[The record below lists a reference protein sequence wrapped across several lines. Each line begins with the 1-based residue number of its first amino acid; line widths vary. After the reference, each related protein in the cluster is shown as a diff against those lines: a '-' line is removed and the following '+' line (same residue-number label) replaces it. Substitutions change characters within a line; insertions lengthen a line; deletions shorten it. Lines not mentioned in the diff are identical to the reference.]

1 MFQRILIANRGEIAV
16 RIIRACYEMGIETVA
31 VYSTADEKA
40 LHAQMADTAICIG
53 GGPPKESY
61 LNAQAILTAA
71 SISQC
76 DAVHPGFGFLA
87 ESAEFAEMTNACG
100 FTFIGPSP
108 DVIRLMGDKAAA
120 RQQAKL
126 AGVPVI
132 PGSEGIVGS
141 PGEAQQQAERLG
153 FPVMV
158 KAAAGGGG
166 RGMRAAADK
175 DSLTAAFQAARAEAK
190 AAFGDE
196 RIYLEKLLL
205 DPRHIEIQLA
215 ADRHG
220 NIVHFGE
227 RDCSLQRRN
236 QKLLEEAPSPF
247 ADAALRERIGAD
259 AVRLANLVGY
269 EGVGTVEFL
278 VDRERRHFFMEM
290 NTRIQVEHPVSEE
303 TTGTDLIR
311 IQIACAANQPLGLT
325 QNDIEIRGHAIEC
338 RINAEDPLKQFRPGP
353 GLISFVH
360 FPGGPGV
367 RVDSAIFSGYRIPS
381 EYDSLIAKLI
391 VHGKDRPDA
400 IRKMRRALME
410 CHVSGVKTNI
420 DFMLAVLREPDFAD
434 GNIDIGWMARNGER
448 LLLPLIEEEKADV

>member
-40 LHAQMADTAICIG
+40 LHTQMADTAICIG
-53 GGPPKESY
+53 GAPPRESY

-71 SISQC
+71 SISKC
-76 DAVHPGFGFLA
+76 DAIHPGFGFLA
-87 ESAEFAEMTNACG
+87 ENAEFAEMTRACG

-120 RQQAKL
+120 RQQARL

-132 PGSEGIVGS
+132 PGSEGIVNTIAD
-141 PGEAQQQAERLG
+141 AQTQAERLG
-153 FPVMV
+153 FPVMI

-166 RGMRAAADK
+166 RGMRAAFDRDQLVSAH
-175 DSLTAAFQAARAEAK
+175 QAARAESRT
-190 AAFGDE
+190 AFSDD
-196 RIYLEKLLL
+196 RVYLEKLLI

-215 ADRHG
+215 ADQYG
-220 NIVHFGE
+220 SIVHFGE

-247 ADAALRERIGAD
+247 VDQTLRDRLGVD
-259 AVRLANLVGY
+259 AVRLANQVGY

-278 VDRERRHFFMEM
+278 VDRDRKHYFMEM

-303 TTGTDLIR
+303 TTGQDLIQ
-311 IQIACAANQPLGLT
+311 IQIACAARQPMTIT
-325 QNDIEIRGHAIEC
+325 QDDIKIRGHAIEC
-338 RINAEDPLKQFRPGP
+338 RINAEDPLKNFRPGP
-353 GLISFVH
+353 GEVSFVH

-367 RVDSAIFSGYRIPS
+367 RIDSAIFSGYKIPS
-381 EYDSLIAKLI
+381 DYDSLIAKLI
-391 VHGKDRPDA
+391 VYGRDRDEA
-400 IRKMRRALME
+400 IRRMRRALLE

-420 DFMLAVLREPDFAD
+420 DFMLAVLREPEFESGD
-434 GNIDIGWMARNGER
+434 IDIGWMSRNGER
-448 LLLPLIEEEKADV
+448 LLLPLAEED